1 MLLTIEKIKKI
12 ITPICIK
19 YGVDRLYLFGS
30 YARQEATASSD
41 IDFRIEKGSI
51 QDLFALS
58 AFRIDLV
65 EALGIE
71 VDIVSAA
78 PISPNE
84 ILLFQSSHGQ
94 DNFFKAHRKEVYALA
109 KKIRKRITVVKQL
122 SPVMIL
128 VLKMIAGNPNLRRI
142 KRSDNHGR
150 FTWRSGSL
158 FKKINAAASNER

>member
-109 KKIRKRITVVKQL
+109 KKNTKKNNRGETVI
-122 SPVMIL
+122 SRNDP
-128 VLKMIAGNPNLRRI
+128 
-142 KRSDNHGR
+142 S
-150 FTWRSGSL
+150 
-158 FKKINAAASNER
+158 FKDDCWESQFAEDKKK

>member
-58 AFRIDLV
+58 AFQIDLV

-84 ILLFQSSHGQ
+84 ILLFQSSETLSLLLPTSE
-94 DNFFKAHRKEVYALA
+94 FFLLNALFEL
-109 KKIRKRITVVKQL
+109 KVFIRTKIVPQRTL
-122 SPVMIL
+122 LLTLLFSL
-128 VLKMIAGNPNLRRI
+128 NGLGNC
-142 KRSDNHGR
+142 
-150 FTWRSGSL
+150 
-158 FKKINAAASNER
+158 